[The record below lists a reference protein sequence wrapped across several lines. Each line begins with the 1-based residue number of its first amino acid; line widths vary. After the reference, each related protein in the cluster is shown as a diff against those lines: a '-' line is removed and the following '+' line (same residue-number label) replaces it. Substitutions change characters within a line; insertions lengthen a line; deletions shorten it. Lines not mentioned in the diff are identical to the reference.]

1 MKAPLKR
8 SVQAGRFLTGTGMV
22 VLVAFWLPMV
32 RGCGAEVSAYQATQ
46 VNKIFWLYLL
56 AGVALIGCG
65 LALFKLTK
73 LGLLYLAS
81 AFSSLPF
88 VHLLY
93 KSFIELTEGGELEPL
108 VGYWLMLF
116 SLCFGTIF
124 PWFAR
129 RSMLRDARDGTATS
143 SGGKVSLTFE
153 GDPTDDEEW

>member
-1 MKAPLKR
+1 M
-8 SVQAGRFLTGTGMV
+8 
-22 VLVAFWLPMV
+22 
-32 RGCGAEVSAYQATQ
+32 
-46 VNKIFWLYLL
+46 
-56 AGVALIGCG
+56 IGCG